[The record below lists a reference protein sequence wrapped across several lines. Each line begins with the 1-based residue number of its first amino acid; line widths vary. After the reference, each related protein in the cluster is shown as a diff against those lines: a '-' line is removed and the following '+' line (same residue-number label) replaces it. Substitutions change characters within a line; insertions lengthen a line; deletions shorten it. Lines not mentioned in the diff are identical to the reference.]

1 MRVKDF
7 VLSGLFLFVAL
18 AFAACGEDK
27 TAINTGWDSGALTV
41 KDEVLLSGSNTQS
54 LNIKATSKPT
64 LTSDAEWLKIGEVK
78 NLTTGIY
85 TVELTAEPNVTGD
98 TRTAKVTVVAGKETA
113 TITVTQVSGDLVEI
127 RSIDPQG
134 DLDPNGGT
142 LTIKYVATGTPA
154 TNLPEWIS
162 VSGTRS
168 LVDGE
173 LKLTYTPNN
182 TGKEREGM
190 IVLAV
195 GKDGLANVTVRQP
208 ARTVAALSG
217 RNAKQIAADMYAGVN
232 IGNTMECPGKEG
244 DWSMP
249 VNEAYV
255 AALAGMGFNAVRIPC
270 AWDSHAAD
278 GVIDSAWLDRVDE
291 VVGWVIGNGMYALLN
306 IHWDGGW
313 LENTLKDGYDA
324 AVDAKQSSYWTQI
337 AEKLGHYD
345 QHLLFAAMNEPNVG
359 DGAAKKKASIE
370 AIMKYQKTMID
381 AVRATGGNNLD
392 RVLVM
397 QVPNTDIEIAAEGQY
412 AMPADQVADRLMVEA
427 HFYGPYNFN
436 MMEKDESWGKYAW
449 YWGKENFVEGSDRNS
464 TWGDEAWVKEQFQT
478 MKRLY
483 VDKGIPGITG
493 EYAVCAI
500 RENDPGID
508 KDRWKA
514 SVRLWNKVVTMESK
528 NAGMVPFFWEIGQ
541 DINRT
546 NGSVLRSYQLDGV
559 FEGAALGKYPF

>member
-85 TVELTAEPNVTGD
+85 TVELTAGPNVTGD

-134 DLDPNGGT
+134 DLDPAGGT

-255 AALAGMGFNAVRIPC
+255 AALVGMGFNAVRIPC

-278 GVIDSAWLDRVDE
+278 GVIDSAILDR
-291 VVGWVIGNGMYALLN
+291 LN
-306 IHWDGGW
+306 H
-313 LENTLKDGYDA
+313 K
-324 AVDAKQSSYWTQI
+324 
-337 AEKLGHYD
+337 
-345 QHLLFAAMNEPNVG
+345 
-359 DGAAKKKASIE
+359 
-370 AIMKYQKTMID
+370 
-381 AVRATGGNNLD
+381 
-392 RVLVM
+392 
-397 QVPNTDIEIAAEGQY
+397 
-412 AMPADQVADRLMVEA
+412 
-427 HFYGPYNFN
+427 
-436 MMEKDESWGKYAW
+436 
-449 YWGKENFVEGSDRNS
+449 
-464 TWGDEAWVKEQFQT
+464 
-478 MKRLY
+478 
-483 VDKGIPGITG
+483 
-493 EYAVCAI
+493 
-500 RENDPGID
+500 
-508 KDRWKA
+508 
-514 SVRLWNKVVTMESK
+514 
-528 NAGMVPFFWEIGQ
+528 
-541 DINRT
+541 
-546 NGSVLRSYQLDGV
+546 
-559 FEGAALGKYPF
+559 